1 MRTRTSAKCFSH
13 QSTGQAEEK
22 SDGCHRHGSL
32 RLITDGTIN
41 RMEGYMSKNIL
52 TQVFKSDYPALPPA
66 EPDWR
71 GKYPPGSVIQMAEY
85 ETERGWYWKK
95 YRVLK
100 YYPFVVLCED
110 KKGFKRCF
118 GNWEF
123 RRRQTGQIDGISGRP
138 VPMDLKQETGGV

>member
-1 MRTRTSAKCFSH
+1 
-13 QSTGQAEEK
+13 
-22 SDGCHRHGSL
+22 
-32 RLITDGTIN
+32 
-41 RMEGYMSKNIL
+41 MSKNIL
-52 TQVFKSDYPALPPA
+52 TQVFKSEYPALPLA

-71 GKYPPGSVIQMAEY
+71 GKYPPGSVIRMAEY

-138 VPMDLKQETGGV
+138 VPMELKQETGGV